1 MGIAKQFYLLPR
13 QLIGFTITLACLSNC
28 SGQTPD
34 KLPGQDH
41 VVKFSETTA
50 SKSFKTATSPLDDF
64 GLRQD
69 EIPAPLLTALKN
81 PYAGSPKMNCVQARE
96 EIAALNEVLGP
107 DMEAENTDKPLS
119 PLMVNADG
127 VSLDTDAINIDPE
140 KIWNAGEDFAQ
151 DAVVGFVKAQT
162 SFLPF
167 RSVIRQ
173 VTGANAHTKKI
184 ARAQEAGKLRR
195 AYLKGMMQASGRSKC
210 LAPSIL
216 TVPTIQEASA
226 TTLH

>member
-1 MGIAKQFYLLPR
+1 MGITNQFYLFPR
-13 QLIGFTITLACLSNC
+13 HVIGLTIALTCLTNC
-28 SGQTPD
+28 SGKTPE

-50 SKSFKTATSPLDDF
+50 TKSFKTATSPLDDL

-69 EIPAPLLTALKN
+69 EIPAPLLAALKN
-81 PYAGSPKMNCVQARE
+81 PYAGSPKMKCEQAKQ
-96 EIAALNEVLGP
+96 EIAALDAVLGP

-127 VSLDTDAINIDPE
+127 VSLDTDAININPG
-140 KIWNAGEDFAQ
+140 KIWDAGEDFAQ
-151 DAVVGFVKAQT
+151 DAVVGFVRAQT

-184 ARAQEAGKLRR
+184 ARAQEAGKIRR
-195 AYLKGMMQASGRSKC
+195 AYLKGMMYVSGRGKC
-210 LAPSIL
+210 LAPSIIL
-216 TVPTIQEASA
+216 APAIQEARADTS
-226 TTLH
+226 H